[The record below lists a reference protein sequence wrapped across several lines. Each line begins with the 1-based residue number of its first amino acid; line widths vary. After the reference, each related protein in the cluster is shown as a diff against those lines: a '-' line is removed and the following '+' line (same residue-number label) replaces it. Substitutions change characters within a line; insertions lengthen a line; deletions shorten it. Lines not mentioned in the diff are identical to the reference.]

1 MSYSPRATR
10 RGFDPLC
17 GPLTEATRRRLAE
30 SSGSPSRLTGE
41 FDPGCRL
48 APPGGSL
55 ARGSTTPGHSPTR
68 IAEIYGECQ
77 TPEGRGMASAPL
89 LSPLRRRDVLIAVEE
104 VLRVDLPLQGG
115 QPGVFLGTVGRPHP
129 IGVIANAEV
138 VHVNAAGVGL
148 HGVPQLARP
157 GDVRLGL
164 SWIGPHGDDREVVIG
179 ITMVE
184 GGLIF

>member
-55 ARGSTTPGHSPTR
+55 ARGSTTPGHSPSR
-68 IAEIYGECQ
+68 IAEICGECQ

-89 LSPLRRRDVLIAVEE
+89 RSRLRRRDVLIAVEE
-104 VLRVDLPLQGG
+104 VLRVDLPLQRGQTGVLLGAVGG
-115 QPGVFLGTVGRPHP
+115 PHSLGT
-129 IGVIANAEV
+129 IANAEV
-138 VHVNAAGVGL
+138 VDIDAA
-148 HGVPQLARP
+148 
-157 GDVRLGL
+157 
-164 SWIGPHGDDREVVIG
+164 SK
-179 ITMVE
+179 
-184 GGLIF
+184 